1 MDELSGFGCI
11 NSGSP
16 DQIKRGAGTTTVT
29 PSASFVNTY
38 LNTIM
43 KKRKW

>member
-16 DQIKRGAGTTTVT
+16 DQIKRGAGTTMVT
-29 PSASFVNTY
+29 PSASFVNIY
-38 LNTIM
+38 VHIIM
-43 KKRKW
+43 QKRK